1 MLEWLRIIKDK
12 IFSAFSFLESLSL
25 KYTLMAVAWFIC
37 LFAVGFSI
45 TVVWEYF
52 NLEKMGTYTPGKFI
66 TAISNLICL
75 YSSLILFDIAFGGHS
90 TIHGILDLS
99 KPSTTVEEKRNAM
112 YFLSCLAVCSTY
124 LISIGA

>member
-1 MLEWLRIIKDK
+1 MLEWFKAIKDRF
-12 IFSAFSFLESLSL
+12 FSNPSSL
-25 KYTLMAVAWFIC
+25 KYTLMAMAWFIC

-52 NLEKMGTYTPGKFI
+52 SLDKMGTYTPGKFI
-66 TAISNLICL
+66 TAVSNLICL

-99 KPSTTVEEKRNAM
+99 RLDTTVEEKRNAM
-112 YFLSCLAVCSTY
+112 YFLSCLAMCSTY